1 MQRRSESI
9 VIAPPSQRPILAA
22 LTDLSAA
29 GLLAPFQW
37 LESTPGAGQAAGAD
51 DNPRVLRVSQ
61 GRTQVHSYS
70 EVAGRHDLDL
80 VRVIAVVPLGHP
92 ARDAL
97 DAMDELHY
105 LNLPVAAGAHKQP
118 VRVLVPWSPEP
129 VEAVVGHPGWS
140 NVMLSPEPTSDPAFP
155 ATAWWLTP
163 EQIPAAAAVGIA
175 VQAGIAG
182 SVEQAPTDQ
191 DSTASGSSVRVVRT
205 FVRHVDASA
214 VEQTLRHQ
222 VMSVGQTLPQPVRP
236 EAGGGHVY
244 PFHDPHGRVVAMANE
259 WFSRHYYSLRRQSAA
274 VPVVEQ
280 EQVGALQALRLFF
293 SFMVKAVLGA
303 PGAWLRS
310 QIRGVKATVAAKVEG
325 FVFGAGS
332 AVSVVVGGVD
342 ASGRT
347 AGWRELAAAAREAS
361 STMPTEMPQLGVP
374 RPRSFAA
381 LWQDLVNG
389 CQALADG
396 SGYAEL
402 KIIPNEG
409 YIRDR
414 DILAP
419 ARDAGGSYV
428 FAVPVGPFPAGTQLR
443 CWDQMEIRR
452 VMGELAALSQA
463 GGPDAAEAARVWGE
477 IQRWQQEGSYRLLPL
492 IGSYLTQV
500 FDQTRADLNGYYEQ
514 LRALVAED
522 ETEALETRQRRIARI
537 MRILLGIF
545 VIVLLISLG
554 LAALGEITWL
564 IAGIVAGVAFVSWIV
579 SSIWTFVVQ
588 QRGVFRLL
596 HLARTRETLVPVLSA
611 NLRLA
616 IEDLSAQGEAYAQF
630 DRWASVL
637 TSFMS
642 DPLGEQDTQRTTED
656 HAASLPAAFQSVEAQ
671 AGQSTIETT
680 AAELR
685 IRVFKVGWLKE
696 AWQALGS
703 AIAADLSPDEVAR
716 LMRRD
721 LDVFAEA
728 GTGETALT
736 HWAAGLESHGV
747 RSGIGAAYWEECLT
761 ALAQGVNDSLALEV
775 VPPSGASRPLS
786 QYRQDLERF
795 RQTTVVTG
803 VFAPGRYAGTEPQT
817 RAEGHWFRER
827 RDGLSTTMAMTDATT
842 ALTSDYFVYPAP
854 AKARAAATDSLV
866 Y

>member
-70 EVAGRHDLDL
+70 EVVGRHDLDL

-303 PGAWLRS
+303 PGAWLR
-310 QIRGVKATVAAKVEG
+310 R
-325 FVFGAGS
+325 
-332 AVSVVVGGVD
+332 
-342 ASGRT
+342 
-347 AGWRELAAAAREAS
+347 
-361 STMPTEMPQLGVP
+361 
-374 RPRSFAA
+374 
-381 LWQDLVNG
+381 
-389 CQALADG
+389 
-396 SGYAEL
+396 
-402 KIIPNEG
+402 
-409 YIRDR
+409 
-414 DILAP
+414 
-419 ARDAGGSYV
+419 
-428 FAVPVGPFPAGTQLR
+428 
-443 CWDQMEIRR
+443 
-452 VMGELAALSQA
+452 
-463 GGPDAAEAARVWGE
+463 
-477 IQRWQQEGSYRLLPL
+477 
-492 IGSYLTQV
+492 
-500 FDQTRADLNGYYEQ
+500 
-514 LRALVAED
+514 
-522 ETEALETRQRRIARI
+522 
-537 MRILLGIF
+537 
-545 VIVLLISLG
+545 
-554 LAALGEITWL
+554 
-564 IAGIVAGVAFVSWIV
+564 
-579 SSIWTFVVQ
+579 
-588 QRGVFRLL
+588 
-596 HLARTRETLVPVLSA
+596 
-611 NLRLA
+611 
-616 IEDLSAQGEAYAQF
+616 
-630 DRWASVL
+630 
-637 TSFMS
+637 
-642 DPLGEQDTQRTTED
+642 
-656 HAASLPAAFQSVEAQ
+656 
-671 AGQSTIETT
+671 
-680 AAELR
+680 
-685 IRVFKVGWLKE
+685 
-696 AWQALGS
+696 
-703 AIAADLSPDEVAR
+703 
-716 LMRRD
+716 
-721 LDVFAEA
+721 
-728 GTGETALT
+728 
-736 HWAAGLESHGV
+736 
-747 RSGIGAAYWEECLT
+747 
-761 ALAQGVNDSLALEV
+761 
-775 VPPSGASRPLS
+775 
-786 QYRQDLERF
+786 
-795 RQTTVVTG
+795 
-803 VFAPGRYAGTEPQT
+803 
-817 RAEGHWFRER
+817 
-827 RDGLSTTMAMTDATT
+827 
-842 ALTSDYFVYPAP
+842 
-854 AKARAAATDSLV
+854 
-866 Y
+866 